1 MAVKQTLTL
10 TQLSQ
15 DVAANTSQVRV
26 LWKSTQ
32 TGESRN
38 LVSHSAYYWIDLGG
52 GETKH
57 TVTYVLHKSTTDTIL
72 DLTVTVPHDSQGKGT
87 VRVRTWMD
95 TRISAGEVTLSKA
108 LTLADIPQAGTVSAT
123 DTVIGGKSTV
133 VVTCRDSSYT
143 HSIAFRFGALSGYL
157 DRDGTPVDTEVI
169 HTAAALN
176 FPIPE
181 SFYEQIPD
189 SPTGVCTL
197 TCRTY
202 SGETVLGENTG
213 SFTVTADPAKCG
225 PSVLGTVEDCNGATL
240 ALTGDGSRLI
250 SRYSTALC
258 TVEAQA
264 RGAATIVEKKICG
277 VAVEEDSL
285 QIPNVETSKFV
296 FSAVD
301 SRGYTG
307 QYEVIAELIPYEL
320 LTLNGS
326 VSRAD
331 PTGPVTVT
339 VSGSFYDGGFG
350 VASNTL
356 ALSCRVD
363 GGEEIPMTPTLSDG
377 GYTAQALLEGL
388 DYAQSHSLT
397 VTAADALTTVER
409 WLTVQPGIPVFDWG
423 QRDFCFHVPVRMP
436 KLFLGDTEADMVT
449 EQGSDGIWHY
459 RKWASGLAE
468 CWGETTYETAV
479 STAWGNLYVAASPVP
494 RQAYPFTFAQVP
506 FEQATVRCD
515 GWALW
520 SYAQSSGTD
529 SGSNTT
535 TQTALYGIARGTA
548 MTAAAPVA
556 VRYHVLGCWK

>member
-15 DVAANTSQVRV
+15 DVAANTSQVRI

-38 LVSHSAYYWIDLGG
+38 LVRHTAYYWIDTGS
-52 GETKH
+52 GENKH
-57 TVTYVLHKSTTDTIL
+57 DLSYVLHKSTTDTIL

-108 LTLADIPQAGTVSAT
+108 LALADIPQAGTVSAT

-143 HSIAFRFGALSGYL
+143 HSIAYRFGQLSGYL

-169 HTAAALN
+169 YTAAAVN
-176 FPIPE
+176 FPVPE
-181 SFYEQIPD
+181 SFYAQIPN
-189 SPTGVCTL
+189 SPSGVCTL

-202 SGETVLGENTG
+202 SGDAVIGENTG
-213 SFTVTADPAKCG
+213 SFTVTAGPARCG
-225 PSVLGTVEDCNGATL
+225 PAVSGTVEDVNPVTL
-240 ALTGDGSRLI
+240 ALTGDSSVLI
-250 SRYSTALC
+250 RDHSTALC
-258 TVEAQA
+258 TVTATAAGGASVTA
-264 RGAATIVEKKICG
+264 RQIAG
-277 VAVEEDSL
+277 VAVEGDTLAIE
-285 QIPNVETSKFV
+285 QAAMTAVTFR
-296 FSAVD
+296 AVD
-301 SRGYTG
+301 SRGYA
-307 QYEVIAELIPYEL
+307 AETAVATALVPYVT
-320 LTLNGS
+320 LTANAA

-339 VSGSFYDGGFG
+339 VSGSFYDGSFG
-350 VASNTL
+350 AADNTL

-363 GGEEIPMTPTLSDG
+363 GGEKIPMTPILSDG
-377 GYTAQALLEGL
+377 GYTAQALLEDL

-423 QRDFCFHVPVRMP
+423 QRDFCFHVPVYMP
-436 KLFLGDTEADMVT
+436 KLYLDGAEPDLVVDQGTE
-449 EQGSDGIWHY
+449 GIWHY

-479 STAWGNLYVAASPVP
+479 STAWGDLYIAASPVP
-494 RQAYPFTFAQVP
+494 RQAYPFTFAQAP
-506 FEQATVRCD
+506 FEQATARCD
-515 GWALW
+515 GWAVW
-520 SYAQSSGTD
+520 AYAQSSGAD

-556 VRYHVLGCWK
+556 VRYHVLGYWK